1 MPLIGFER
9 SRAIIDRGGRN
20 APCDECVIERE
31 EGEREAK
38 DVLPGEEYHHLLTK
52 GRTQNADAA
61 RSAADS
67 RYVCSWL
74 CNHHH
79 TGAGNVHNPAAARR
93 LLAFNIRLYGYVKVE
108 RAYRAVVDSLH
119 HPINIELP
127 TEEEALGRHSPQN
140 HLRAAGAV

>member
-1 MPLIGFER
+1 MPLVGFER
-9 SRAIIDRGGRN
+9 SRAIIDRGGPS
-20 APCDECVIERE
+20 APCDACVLEHEDDPEWPVDR
-31 EGEREAK
+31 GS
-38 DVLPGEEYHHLLTK
+38 EYHHLLTK

-67 RYVCSWL
+67 RYLCSWL

-79 TGAGNVHNPAAARR
+79 TGAGNVHNPADARR

-108 RAYRAVVDSLH
+108 RAYRVVVDSLH